1 MSEDQSVQQSD
12 PVRYSVADAVATI
25 SLDDPETKNS
35 LSNEMLDALIAAF
48 ERARDDDAVR
58 CVVLASTDEK
68 TFSSGGNLAGFA
80 SDVPLVVKHEG
91 TERFPR
97 LFLLIAELGKPVLMR
112 AQGHVLAGSLG
123 LALACDL
130 IIAGESATFATP
142 EMNIGAFPFMIGAL
156 IFRNVPRKKA
166 TELML
171 LGERIDAREAE
182 RIGIVNRVV
191 RDRELDGAVAEWAA
205 KLAARSPLLM
215 RMGKDAIAASRDMPL
230 EEALEYLRHNL
241 TLAFSSDDLREGVN
255 AFFEKRE
262 PNWSGH

>member
-1 MSEDQSVQQSD
+1 MSETATDSQTP
-12 PVRYSVADAVATI
+12 PVRYEVSEGVATI
-25 SLDDPETKNS
+25 SLDDPATKNS
-35 LSNEMLDALIAAF
+35 LSNAMLDGLIEAF

-80 SDVPLVVKHEG
+80 SDVPLVKKHEG

-171 LGERIDAREAE
+171 LGERIDAKEAL
-182 RIGIVNRVV
+182 RIGIANKVV
-191 RDRELDGAVAEWAA
+191 RDRELDDAVGQWAQ
-205 KLAARSPLLM
+205 KLASRSPLLM
-215 RMGKDAIAASRDMPL
+215 KLGKDAIAASRDMPL

-241 TLAFSSDDLREGVN
+241 TLAFSSDDLHEGVN